1 MNRLHWRRPS
11 LRSTLPFLALIALCL
26 TAAAWQWRRAE
37 YKERL
42 AAEFQTAQTGV
53 AGPLAAALDAPGA
66 GLSERVQIK
75 GRLDLERLILLDNRI
90 RDGQYGVDIYAPL
103 HNVDG
108 RWILVGLGW
117 IAADRSRQ
125 QMPKIPGIDPD
136 IDAVALLVPPPS
148 SGLRLAA
155 DALPDPLRFPLLL
168 SRIDIAALRAI
179 LNQPVLA
186 DRVAVLEPDPASGF
200 VRSWQ
205 LPGLSADRHRGY
217 ALQWLSFA
225 IGTFVFFIL
234 WHRPRKDKPT

>member
-11 LRSTLPFLALIALCL
+11 LRSTLPFLALIVLCL
-26 TAAAWQWRRAE
+26 TAATWQWRRAG

-42 AAEFQTAQTGV
+42 AAEFQGAQSGA
-53 AGPLAAALDAPGA
+53 AGTLAAALDAPGA
-66 GLSERVQIK
+66 SLSERVQIQ
-75 GRLDLERLILLDNRI
+75 GRLDLARLILLDNRI
-90 RDGQYGVDIYAPL
+90 RDGQYGVDVYAPL
-103 HNVDG
+103 RDVDG

-117 IAADRSRQ
+117 VAADRTRQ
-125 QMPKIPGIDPD
+125 HAPKIPGIDPD
-136 IDAVALLVPPPS
+136 IDAVALLAPPPS

-168 SRIDIAALRAI
+168 SRIDIAALRSM

-217 ALQWLSFA
+217 ALQWFSFA
-225 IGTFVFFIL
+225 IGTLVFFIL
-234 WHRPRKDKPT
+234 WHRPRKDNHS